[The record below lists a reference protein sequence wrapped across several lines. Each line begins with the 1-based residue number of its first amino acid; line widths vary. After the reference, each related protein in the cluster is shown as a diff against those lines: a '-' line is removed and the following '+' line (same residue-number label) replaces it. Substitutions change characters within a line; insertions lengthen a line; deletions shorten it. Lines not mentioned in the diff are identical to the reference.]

1 MGKLDHGYP
10 LVNVYITH
18 FEWLNPR
25 FLWPF
30 SMSQTANV
38 HQGHP
43 AHPSQTSRRW
53 KERCWQGIAAVFRP
67 EEGAAQLFM
76 AVSAM
81 WNHDFFRGYPKI
93 LFINHGLLI
102 WDWHYC
108 NICLFWF
115 GFGFWELHDSWVS
128 ALFLEQRN
136 RSCLGPHVRNAQ
148 LFLAACSLLRSRKK
162 RCFLQ
167 QLRSNTRV

>member
-1 MGKLDHGYP
+1 MAIFYVANCKRSPGSSRSSSQVKRAMLTRDSRGFSPRRRCRPALHGC
-10 LVNVYITH
+10 
-18 FEWLNPR
+18 
-25 FLWPF
+25 F
-30 SMSQTANV
+30 SQ
-38 HQGHP
+38 HG
-43 AHPSQTSRRW
+43 
-53 KERCWQGIAAVFRP
+53 
-67 EEGAAQLFM
+67 
-76 AVSAM
+76 M

-115 GFGFWELHDSWVS
+115 GFGFWELHDSWAS